1 MVLIIS
7 FIIYF
12 VLCNS
17 IYVILKKILVDF
29 NIVDC
34 AFLIAFTYIICLVS
48 LIITTLI
55 AQ

>member
-12 VLCNS
+12 VLCNF
-17 IYVILKKILVDF
+17 IYVILKEVLVDF

-34 AFLIAFTYIICLVS
+34 AFLTAFTYITYLVS
-48 LIITTLI
+48 LIIATLI

>member
-12 VLCNS
+12 VLCS
-17 IYVILKKILVDF
+17 SLYVILKELFVDF

-34 AFLIAFTYIICLVS
+34 AFLAAFTYITCLVS

-55 AQ
+55 VQ

>member
-12 VLCNS
+12 VLCSS
-17 IYVILKKILVDF
+17 IYVILKEILVDF

-34 AFLIAFTYIICLVS
+34 AFLTAFIYILSIVS
-48 LIITTLI
+48 LIIATLI
-55 AQ
+55 VQ

>member
-1 MVLIIS
+1 MVFTIS

-12 VLCNS
+12 VVCSLV
-17 IYVILKKILVDF
+17 YEILKEVLVDF
-29 NIVDC
+29 DIGDC
-34 AFLIAFTYIICLVS
+34 AFLAAFTYITCLVS